1 MAMYNPYNSNMY
13 LQDLQ
18 GMKDRIDKAM
28 QQYQYQ
34 SQAPI
39 TQNFQ
44 IAPQTNPNDLQS
56 AYVGNI
62 DEVKGIFMTK
72 NGVFVDKSLSN
83 LWFKDTTGNIR
94 SFTLT
99 EIIEKDEKDIEIENL
114 KKEIEELKSKK
125 NKKETD

>member
-1 MAMYNPYNSNMY
+1 MAGYNPNFY

-18 GMKDRIDKAM
+18 NMRDRIDRTM
-28 QQYQYQ
+28 QNYQQYQ

-44 IAPQTNPNDLQS
+44 ITPQTNPNELQS

-72 NGVFVDKSLSN
+72 NGVFVDRNLSN
-83 LWFKDTTGNIR
+83 LWFKDTTGKIR
-94 SFTLT
+94 TFTLS
-99 EIIEKDEKDIEIENL
+99 EVIEKDEKDIEIENL
-114 KKEIEELKSKK
+114 KKELEKLKSKK
-125 NKKETD
+125 KETD